1 MCPKICQFAPFER
14 SARVFAIL
22 VPFFPRCF
30 PTLFSMYDVC
40 FYHVCSFSAD
50 ARCYIPFRHRAHLF
64 PFPPFPP
71 LDSVFNPPAAL
82 FIPRF
87 SDVHWTLAVPLAY
100 STRIPCSSIVKNRS
114 SCPVEALHL

>member
-22 VPFFPRCF
+22 DPFFPRCF

-64 PFPPFPP
+64 PFPPFPLLILYLTP
-71 LDSVFNPPAAL
+71 RLPFLYPGFL
-82 FIPRF
+82 MFIGLWLY
-87 SDVHWTLAVPLAY
+87 H
-100 STRIPCSSIVKNRS
+100 
-114 SCPVEALHL
+114 